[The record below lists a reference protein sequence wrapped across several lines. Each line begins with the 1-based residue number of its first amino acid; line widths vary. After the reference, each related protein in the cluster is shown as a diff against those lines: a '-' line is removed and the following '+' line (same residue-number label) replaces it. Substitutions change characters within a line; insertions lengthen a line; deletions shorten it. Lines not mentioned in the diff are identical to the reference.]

1 VSATDELLPF
11 IDNGGRRS
19 YIRRRT
25 RSSLYCIPDKR
36 RSKKNRRINIERRRI
51 LNKKRIKGL
60 ERRHYFKG

>member
-25 RSSLYCIPDKR
+25 RSSLFCIPDRR
-36 RSKKNRRINIERRRI
+36 RSKKDRRMNIDRRKI
-51 LNKKRIKGL
+51 LNKRRLNGP
-60 ERRHYFKG
+60 ERRNYFKD